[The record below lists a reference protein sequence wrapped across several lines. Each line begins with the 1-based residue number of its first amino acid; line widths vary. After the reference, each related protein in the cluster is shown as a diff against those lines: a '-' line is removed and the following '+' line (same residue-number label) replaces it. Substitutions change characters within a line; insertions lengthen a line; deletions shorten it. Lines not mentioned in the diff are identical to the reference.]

1 MHINH
6 ADFAEEILSSCFFQ
20 QLFTAD
26 NQAAMVG
33 QYFEQIELGIG
44 QLYFLAVNPNA
55 VSGRIQAQ
63 MVKLHHLANGQIVVV
78 LQTTQGGLGPPIRA
92 G

>member
-1 MHINH
+1 
-6 ADFAEEILSSCFFQ
+6 
-20 QLFTAD
+20 
-26 NQAAMVG
+26 
-33 QYFEQIELGIG
+33 
-44 QLYFLAVNPNA
+44 